1 MRGKKTIILVTHQ
14 ISYLYQCDR
23 VVIMEEGKIIE
34 NNHPDLIK
42 ESLKAIEISEKEKSV
57 KEE

>member
-23 VVIMEEGKIIE
+23 VVIMEDGKIIE
-34 NNHPDLIK
+34 NTSPDLIK
-42 ESLKAIEISEKEKSV
+42 
-57 KEE
+57 